1 MKLNQLS
8 IPLLCTMSLA
18 LGCTPGSSEEDKAA
32 SGEASAAYDRI
43 LQDGLDEIHAGG
55 IVAVH
60 GEVHDGD
67 RRFLAR
73 SGTAQL
79 DGEEPVDFDSY
90 FRMGSNTKTFVAVV
104 VLQLAGEGALTLDDT
119 VEQWLPGVVSGN
131 GNDGER
137 ITIRQLLQHTSGLY
151 NYSGE
156 VEEEDPDPQPN
167 LAVLRTAEEYLEHR
181 LEHAEPEEL
190 VALAL
195 EHEPRFAPGTRWSY
209 SNTNYVLA
217 GMIIQRV
224 TGNHWR
230 SEVEARIVEPLGLK
244 DTFEPGDEPG
254 LPSPHATAYQQFKPG
269 EPLVDVTIANHTWAD
284 AAGSLVTTTADL
296 SRFWRA
302 LSDGTLLQPEQMSAL
317 RETIPAPDLDPIAP
331 GVRYGLGIMWIPT
344 SCGGGYW
351 SHGGDT
357 LGYSTRNAVNDDGSR
372 VAVLSLST
380 AHADEEVAF
389 ATIKD
394 SFQLL
399 DRIMCAD

>member
-1 MKLNQLS
+1 MRFNHLS
-8 IPLLCTMSLA
+8 IPLLYTTSLA
-18 LGCTPGSSEEDKAA
+18 LGCTPSPSDENSASSD
-32 SGEASAAYDRI
+32 EASALHDEMF
-43 LQDGLDEIHAGG
+43 QDGLDKIRANG

-60 GEVHDGD
+60 GEVLDGD
-67 RRFLAR
+67 RRILAR
-73 SGTAQL
+73 SGTAQR
-79 DGEEPVDFDSY
+79 DDEQPVDFDSY
-90 FRMGSNTKTFVAVV
+90 FRMGSNTKTFVSVV
-104 VLQLAGEGALTLDDT
+104 VLQLVGEGALTLDDP
-119 VEQWLPGVVSGN
+119 VDQWLPGVVSGN
-131 GNDGER
+131 GNDGKR

-156 VEEEDPDPQPN
+156 VEEGDPDPQPN
-167 LAVLRTAEEYLEHR
+167 LDVLRSAEDYLEHR
-181 LEHAEPEEL
+181 LDQATAEEL

-195 EHEPRFAPGTRWSY
+195 EHEPRFAPGARWSY

-230 SEVEARIVEPLGLK
+230 SEVEARIIEPLGL
-244 DTFEPGDEPG
+244 DHTFEPGDEPE

-296 SRFWRA
+296 ARFWRA
-302 LSDGTLLQPEQMSAL
+302 LSDGSLLQPEQMSEL
-317 RETIPAPDLDPIAP
+317 RETLPAPDLDPIAP
-331 GVRYGLGIMWIPT
+331 GAGYGLGIMWIPT

-399 DRIMCAD
+399 DQIMCAD